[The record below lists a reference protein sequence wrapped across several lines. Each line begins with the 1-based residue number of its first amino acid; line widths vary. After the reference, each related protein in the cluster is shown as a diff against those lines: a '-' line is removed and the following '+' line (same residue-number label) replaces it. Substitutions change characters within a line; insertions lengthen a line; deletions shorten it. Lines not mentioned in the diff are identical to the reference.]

1 MRTAIRKILQ
11 ALVFLLGSS
20 SIADVGFKTSEL
32 FIRVSIQKSPVNN
45 LDEDTFEFRL
55 VSNPGPQEKTL
66 AFNKAPLS
74 RLNLEKRLS
83 EIADEKLRADLE
95 RALTASYVSK
105 QELLPFS
112 KALICL
118 VKDSLGCS
126 LADVESFAGL
136 KAPQ

>member
-1 MRTAIRKILQ
+1 MQSKLKTFLQ
-11 ALVFLLGSS
+11 CLFLLLGSS
-20 SIADVGFKTSEL
+20 SFADVGFKTSEL
-32 FIRVSIQKSPVNN
+32 FIRVSIQKSPINN
-45 LDEDTFEFRL
+45 LDEDTFEFHL

-74 RLNLEKRLS
+74 RLSLEKRLG
-83 EIADEKLRADLE
+83 EIADDKLRADVE
-95 RALTASYVSK
+95 RALIASYVSK

-118 VKDSLGCS
+118 VKDAPACS
-126 LADVESFAGL
+126 FSDVESFVGL